1 MKYMGGNHEN
11 EDKKENK
18 RKTMSSTQLNIKLQ
32 SMENPSGGS
41 FSSICGHEL
50 SRARMILVLEGGEGN
65 VSTSSSSLD
74 LELSGTWSISK
85 NRKALVEEGD
95 RMSSSSSLRFTILE
109 RSSSWR

>member
-1 MKYMGGNHEN
+1 MEDNQEN
-11 EDKKENK
+11 EDKKKNK
-18 RKTMSSTQLNIKLQ
+18 RKTTSATQLNIKLQ

-74 LELSGTWSISK
+74 LDLSGIWAISK

-95 RMSSSSSLRFTILE
+95 RTSSSSSLRINLSN
-109 RSSSWR
+109 SSRLPEY

>member
-1 MKYMGGNHEN
+1 MGDNHEN
-11 EDKKENK
+11 EDEKENK

-95 RMSSSSSLRFTILE
+95 RTSSSSSLRFTILE